1 MSAFELNKIIGAIV
15 LVLIVS
21 TVVGM
26 IGDALVKP
34 GAHKARVTV
43 VAVKAP
49 AAAAR
54 RTAKA
59 RKSEPI
65 ASLLASADAAAGNKI
80 ARKCVGCHTLKKDGA
95 AKIGPNLWN
104 IVGAAKAR
112 SAGFGY
118 SSAMRSKGGKWTY
131 EDLSAFLE
139 SPRAYLKGTKMS
151 FAGVKKAR
159 DRANLIAFLRSLSA
173 SPAPLPRA
181 VPGRRGSP

>member
-1 MSAFELNKIIGAIV
+1 MFKLRALGLATAMI
-15 LVLIVS
+15 
-21 TVVGM
+21 VGM
-26 IGDALVKP
+26 SGAALAAGDADK
-34 GAHKARVTV
+34 GAKIYKKCKA
-43 VAVKAP
+43 
-49 AAAAR
+49 
-54 RTAKA
+54 
-59 RKSEPI
+59 
-65 ASLLASADAAAGNKI
+65 
-80 ARKCVGCHTLKKDGA
+80 CHTLDEGGKNKV
-95 AKIGPNLWN
+95 GPNLWN

-118 SSAMRSKGGKWTY
+118 SSAMRSKGGTWTY

-139 SPRAYLKGTKMS
+139 GPRAYLKGTKMA

>member
-1 MSAFELNKIIGAIV
+1 MPSFELNKIIGAIL

-21 TVVGM
+21 IVIAM

-34 GAHKARVTV
+34 GARKARVAV
-43 VAVKAP
+43 VAAKAP
-49 AAAAR
+49 AAAK

-59 RKSEPI
+59 KKSEPI
-65 ASLLASADAAAGNKI
+65 APLLASADAAAGKKI
-80 ARKCVGCHTLKKDGA
+80 ARKCAACHTLKKGGA
-95 AKIGPNLWN
+95 AKLGPNLWN

-118 SSAMRSKGGKWTY
+118 SPAMRRQGGKWTY

-139 SPRAYLKGTKMS
+139 GPRAYLKGTKMV

-173 SPAPLPRA
+173 SPAPLP
-181 VPGRRGSP
+181 

>member
-1 MSAFELNKIIGAIV
+1 MSTFELNKIIGAVV
-15 LVLIVS
+15 LVLIVG

-26 IGDALVKP
+26 IGDALVEP
-34 GAHKARVTV
+34 GAHKARETV

-54 RTAKA
+54 RAAKA

-80 ARKCVGCHTLKKDGA
+80 ARKCTGCHTLKKDGA

-118 SSAMRSKGGKWTY
+118 SSAMRSKGGTWTY

-139 SPRAYLKGTKMS
+139 GPRAYLKGTKMA